1 MTSTLSS
8 KALKPVY
15 KFFLTTFIFT
25 SFHSLFY
32 SQEKIDFEFK
42 NTSLR
47 DALEFLND
55 NYDVPLV
62 FQDSIPNK
70 IINKVCNKCNREDA
84 ISKILKDTDL
94 LWIKSNLQYIV
105 YKSRYPMDFFI
116 SG

>member
-47 DALEFLND
+47 DALEFLID

-62 FQDSIPNK
+62 LQDSIPNK
-70 IINKVCNKCNREDA
+70 II
-84 ISKILKDTDL
+84 T
-94 LWIKSNLQYIV
+94 
-105 YKSRYPMDFFI
+105 
-116 SG
+116 